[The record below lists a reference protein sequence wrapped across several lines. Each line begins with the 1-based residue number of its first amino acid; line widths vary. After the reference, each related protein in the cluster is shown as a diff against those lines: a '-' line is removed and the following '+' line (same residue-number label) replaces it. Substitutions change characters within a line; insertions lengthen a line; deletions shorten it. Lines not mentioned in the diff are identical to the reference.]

1 MSRWENLRTCQGKF
15 DQAAKN
21 RVVRLIEDRILADY
35 VSMQL
40 ACKIVAPKLG
50 VSWHTARQWAQARST
65 RGTRY

>member
-1 MSRWENLRTCQGKF
+1 MPEVLFRLSRWENFRTCQGKF

-21 RVVRLIEDRILADY
+21 RVVRLVEDRILADY

-50 VSWHTARQWAQARST
+50 VSWHTARQ
-65 RGTRY
+65 